1 MVRLHVASDQQ
12 NALPVIQSA
21 IEAKRKRIE
30 IGLKRTEQKIRRFET
45 KYQMPSEQFLSQHWT
60 AEDLAGG
67 DDDYISW
74 MGELRLRQA
83 VLEELHILQG
93 IEYAVQ

>member
-1 MVRLHVASDQQ
+1 MIRLHIASDQQ

-21 IEAKRKRIE
+21 ISAKMKRIE
-30 IGLKRTEQKIRRFET
+30 IGLRKTEKEIQKFEE
-45 KYQMPSEQFLSQHWT
+45 KYSMSSDQFQNDCS

-74 MGELRLRQA
+74 MGEIHIRQA
-83 VLEELHILQG
+83 AQEELHLLQQ

>member
-1 MVRLHVASDQQ
+1 MIRLHIASDQQ

-21 IEAKRKRIE
+21 IAAKMRRIE
-30 IGLKRTEQKIRRFET
+30 IGLRKTEKEIQKFEE
-45 KYQMPSEQFLSQHWT
+45 KYNMSSEQFQNDCA

-67 DDDYISW
+67 DDDYVSW
-74 MGELRLRQA
+74 MGEINIRQA
-83 VLEELHILQG
+83 VLEELHLLQQ